1 MKKLL
6 PFILI
11 LGFIIPIQPANA
23 ITCPTAKKIQKEM
36 ENKGFDMKTAEGVTR
51 TLAYYKLIL
60 TNKKCFNSF
69 PRIYPTFVLSV
80 KISLSECEN
89 PQFNI
94 FNVQEKRYGIA
105 IWKQFCT
112 GMKKLEKYTLS
123 YNSGFMN

>member
-60 TNKKCFNSF
+60 TNKKILRDMSF
-69 PRIYPTFVLSV
+69 AARKSA
-80 KISLSECEN
+80 E
-89 PQFNI
+89 I
-94 FNVQEKRYGIA
+94 FTWERFRKAIA
-105 IWKQFCT
+105 INI
-112 GMKKLEKYTLS
+112 L
-123 YNSGFMN
+123 